1 MTNIPHPQTRLR
13 TTSLGAL
20 LLAATG
26 ATQTPAEEPTQQA
39 PEAEAASHRFYA
51 FHNSMRGKAAQTPAE
66 QADLLAELGYQGFE
80 GHNLDELPQLVAAL
94 HERKLELSTIY
105 FRVDIDGKAE
115 PYDPRIARYLATF
128 LHGTGVILTVHLHSK
143 RYGPSDPAGDAQAV
157 PILQE
162 LADLA
167 HAHGAKVAV
176 YNHVNQWA
184 ESIDDGIRLSQ
195 KVNRRNFG
203 AAFNL
208 CHWLRLE
215 GDRDLQARLDAIQP
229 YLLSVTLCGADGGP
243 EAKGAGWDRLIQPL
257 DQGSFDN
264 LELLKALIARGYR
277 GPIGLQCYNIALPAR
292 ELLTR
297 SMTAWLELQRR
308 LRSD

>member
-1 MTNIPHPQTRLR
+1 MTNTSPPHDRLR
-13 TTSLGAL
+13 ATCLGAL
-20 LLAATG
+20 LLAVAGVAQDPT
-26 ATQTPAEEPTQQA
+26 TTEPEQTPQP
-39 PEAEAASHRFYA
+39 EAASHRFYA
-51 FHNSMRGKAAQTPAE
+51 FHNSMRGKAVRTLTE
-66 QADLLAELGYQGFE
+66 QATLLAELGYQGLE
-80 GHNLDELPQLVAAL
+80 GHNLDELPQLAAAL
-94 HERKLELSTIY
+94 HKRNLELSTIY
-105 FRVDIDGKAE
+105 FRVDIDGKDE

-128 LHGTGVILTVHLHSK
+128 LHGRGVILTVHLHSK
-143 RYGPSDPAGDAQAV
+143 RYGPSDPAGDTQAV
-157 PILQE
+157 PILQK

-243 EAKGAGWDRLIQPL
+243 QAKGAGWDRLIQPL

-264 LELLKALIARGYR
+264 LELLRALIGRGYR

-297 SMTAWLELQRR
+297 SMTAWLDLQRR
-308 LRSD
+308 LRSG